1 MSFYRLIV
9 FYLPVILALGGLVLH
24 RKLLTRISVLYLHL
38 PALSL
43 HLIFLSGEH

>member
-24 RKLLTRISVLYLHL
+24 RKLLITCTVPTFNLLVR
-38 PALSL
+38 
-43 HLIFLSGEH
+43 

>member
-24 RKLLTRISVLYLHL
+24 RKLLIRISVLYL
-38 PALSL
+38 PTLSL